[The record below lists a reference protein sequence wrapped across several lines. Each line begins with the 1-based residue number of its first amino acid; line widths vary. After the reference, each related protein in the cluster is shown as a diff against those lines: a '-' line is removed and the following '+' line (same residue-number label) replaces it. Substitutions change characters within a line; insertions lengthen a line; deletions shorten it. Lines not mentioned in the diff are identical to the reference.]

1 MLTYVYQLVFCVFGA
16 CALCLLGYYILLAL
30 AKNDILWTIVEQ
42 GWCKIVMGMGEYKE
56 TIGPGLQWIGL
67 PGINYLYKR
76 KMMFFKSVTDKDG
89 NPKAEPQEDQDV
101 SSFKT
106 TRYPYA
112 LPFKDEEDSHGLH
125 LSGILAAFAVMENCQ
140 KAFFKTSDWYAE
152 MNTRILARYRKVIA
166 QVSYDD
172 DIVGRDTEEKQAKKT
187 ISERL
192 WEELNHSENG
202 SLSIIEK
209 LLEECG
215 IRVES
220 VELRSIDPP
229 DDWRATTLAPYKA
242 MREKDA
248 AKHKAEASAI
258 LFDDTNQALKT
269 WLEGQRATGHNP
281 TQAQIEAKQEELRQ
295 RALAKTS
302 GYQQVHIKG
311 LENASTAVVG
321 GGGGVG
327 ILLGGVSSASK
338 SGIKKKKT
346 DPRDITDESS
356 LSDALS
362 DD

>member
-1 MLTYVYQLVFCVFGA
+1 MVYQLVFCFFGA
-16 CALCLLGYYILLAL
+16 CALYLLGYYILLAL

-42 GWCKIVMGMGEYKE
+42 GWCKIILKMGEYRE
-56 TIGPGLQWIGL
+56 TISPGLQWIGL

-76 KMMFFKSVTDKDG
+76 KMVFFKSVTDKDG
-89 NPKAEPQEDQDV
+89 KPQAEPHEDNDI

-125 LSGILAAFAVMENCQ
+125 LSGILAAFAVIENYE
-140 KAFFKTSDWYAE
+140 KAFFVVSDWYSE
-152 MNTRILARYRKVIA
+152 MNTRILACHRKVIA

-172 DIVGRDTEEKQAKKT
+172 DIVGRDTEEEQAKKT
-187 ISERL
+187 IGERL
-192 WEELNHSENG
+192 WGELNHSENG
-202 SLSIIEK
+202 SFSIIGK

-242 MREKDA
+242 QREKDA
-248 AKHKAEASAI
+248 AKHQAEASAA
-258 LFDDTNQALKT
+258 LFDDTNQALKA
-269 WLEGQRATGHNP
+269 WLEGQRAAGHDP

-295 RALAKTS
+295 RALAKTA

-321 GGGGVG
+321 GGGGAGV
-327 ILLGGVSSASK
+327 LLGGANSSNRTGS
-338 SGIKKKKT
+338 KKKKR
-346 DPRDITDESS
+346 DPRDMTDEES
-356 LSDALS
+356 LNEALS